1 MCLRAGCGILPSRN
15 EKKCSELAG
24 WVLGSEGVRLVSV
37 HGKLWCLGYTIVDLY
52 ALLGRQEQVKC
63 CGHAQ
68 HSPQCTAGLLSL
80 ELLEVKIR
88 PIHLF
93 QHAMVIDSRNSS
105 ILPRR
110 GALLK
115 VNQVVFSPEL
125 LVGEPVKC
133 AQDCHT
139 ESSVECLKS
148 SVVSCPEGTGELGD
162 SVCQGDP
169 AGLILLLMVQA
180 GPGVPSLH
188 FQSSTEW

>member
-15 EKKCSELAG
+15 EKNYSELAG
-24 WVLGSEGVRLVSV
+24 WVLGSLREQGWSVSAGNSGVF
-37 HGKLWCLGYTIVDLY
+37 GYTIV
-52 ALLGRQEQVKC
+52 GRQEQVKR

-68 HSPQCTAGLLSL
+68 HSPQCTAGLLPL

-88 PIHLF
+88 FVHLF

-125 LVGEPVKC
+125 LVGE
-133 AQDCHT
+133 Q
-139 ESSVECLKS
+139 
-148 SVVSCPEGTGELGD
+148 
-162 SVCQGDP
+162 
-169 AGLILLLMVQA
+169 
-180 GPGVPSLH
+180 
-188 FQSSTEW
+188 